1 MNPYDI
7 KIERMKKLK
16 EVWNKFDSQF
26 LLQSFDEKIV
36 IRISNLEELTK
47 IRQFIKFNIYPDWKD
62 RLFLIWN
69 STGKQILVSY
79 EDSDYPEIEIWFDTN
94 IDNFPKE
101 LLPKDKKC
109 QFKKV
114 NEESYKLVCEN
125 EN

>member
-26 LLQSFDEKIV
+26 LLHSFDEKIV

-62 RLFLIWN
+62 KLFQIWN
-69 STGKQILVSY
+69 STDKQILVSY
-79 EDSDYPEIEIWFDTN
+79 EDSDHPEIEIWFDTN

-101 LLPKDKKC
+101 LLP
-109 QFKKV
+109 
-114 NEESYKLVCEN
+114 NETCKFQEITEKSYRLICEN
-125 EN
+125 DQ